1 MECQEC
7 HIRPATLHFTKIVNG
22 KKMEVHLCE
31 KCAKEKGDVMAGS
44 NAFSIH
50 NLLSGFLNFEQ
61 MATQTNDEEVL
72 EVLKCPKCGLTY
84 NEFAKIGKFGCGECY
99 EAFRDH
105 LDPILRK
112 VHAGNTVH
120 TGKIPKRTGKSIN
133 LKRKIKSF
141 KEELQRLVEQEEFE
155 KAAIVRDK
163 IRALE
168 KGDEES

>member
-7 HIRPATLHFTKIVNG
+7 HLRPATLHFTKIVNG

-31 KCAKEKGDVMAGS
+31 QCAREKGEVMAGS

-50 NLLSGFLNFEQ
+50 NLLSGLLNFEE
-61 MATQTNDEEVL
+61 MAGHSDPFEEPSVL
-72 EVLKCPKCGLTY
+72 QCPKCGLTY
-84 NEFAKIGKFGCGECY
+84 SDFIKVGKFGCAECY
-99 EAFRDH
+99 RAFRDR

-120 TGKIPKRTGKSIN
+120 TGKVPKRTGKGISI
-133 LKRKIKSF
+133 KRKIKEL
-141 KEELQRLVEQEEFE
+141 KEKLQRLVANEEFE
-155 KAAIVRDK
+155 EAAKVRDE

-168 KGDEES
+168 KEGDVS

>member
-7 HIRPATLHFTKIVNG
+7 HMRPATLHFTKIING

-31 KCAKEKGDVMAGS
+31 KCAKEKGEVMAGS

-61 MATQTNDEEVL
+61 LSNQRDEEGFPEDL
-72 EVLKCPKCGLTY
+72 QCPKCGLTY
-84 NEFAKIGKFGCGECY
+84 NEFAKIGKFGCSECY
-99 EAFRDH
+99 DAFRDR

-120 TGKIPKRTGKSIN
+120 TGKIPKRTGKNISV
-133 LKRKIKSF
+133 KRKIKSL
-141 KEELQRLVEQEEFE
+141 KEELQRLIEKEEFE
-155 KAAIVRDK
+155 RAAVVRDN

-168 KGDEES
+168 KGGEES

>member
-1 MECQEC
+1 MDCQEC
-7 HIRPATLHFTKIVNG
+7 HNRPATLHFTKIVNG

-61 MATQTNDEEVL
+61 LTNQNEDENVSGTL
-72 EVLKCPKCGLTY
+72 QCPKCGLTY
-84 NEFAKIGKFGCGECY
+84 NEFAKIGKFGCEGCY
-99 EAFRDH
+99 EAFQLH

-120 TGKIPKRTGKSIN
+120 TGKVPKRNGKNIS
-133 LKRKIKSF
+133 LKRKIKSL
-141 KEELQRLVEQEEFE
+141 KEELQRLVKQEEFE
-155 KAAIVRDK
+155 KAAIVRDN

-168 KGDEES
+168 KGGEEL